1 VSTTS
6 EPTYSAGY
14 EPEPDR
20 LPTEPK
26 RADDSLGALLSE
38 LTDEL
43 STLFR
48 QEIELAKTEA
58 QEEAKVAGRAGAMFG
73 GAALAGW
80 LALVL
85 LSFALAWL
93 LDDVINRALSFAIV
107 GAAWA
112 IAAFALQS
120 AARQKLSALRGLS
133 QTRQTIK
140 EDVQWARAQTS

>member
-14 EPEPDR
+14 EPER
-20 LPTEPK
+20 LSTEPK

-120 AARQKLSALRGLS
+120 AARKKLSALRGLS